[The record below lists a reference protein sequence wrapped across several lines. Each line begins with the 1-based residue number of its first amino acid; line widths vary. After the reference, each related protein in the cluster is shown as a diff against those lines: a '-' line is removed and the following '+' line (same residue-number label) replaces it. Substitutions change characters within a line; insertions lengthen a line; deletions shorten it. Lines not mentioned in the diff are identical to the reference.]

1 MLFIVLGEVVNK
13 LDRFNQ
19 SFLDIIYK
27 GVKKVKKH
35 RFAIF
40 FAIYTI
46 GYLFY
51 VFAFHIGWIRA
62 FYDTAALFAFDIR
75 IGYEHIDTWFKSL
88 IYIIALIAGSYT
100 LLSVIAPFFKHK
112 KDDIKKQRVLKSKK
126 IIVIGLSYSTK
137 AYLDSIDDIENESIL
152 VLAQDKNDTYLQK
165 YEHSSNVAIE
175 NIAFLYQDI
184 DSLNLSEVKHIII
197 STDSDMDN
205 LEIATKLI
213 STNDKL
219 KIFVQVEDRNLR
231 YLHKENGLLSS
242 QNIRIY
248 SHNEES
254 VRLLF
259 DRYDIDGIYNDVI
272 DSCNPFAIAVV
283 GNTSL
288 SYEIVSQCT
297 ILGQLPNE
305 NPLTIYCIDKDKQAF
320 QDAIEL
326 HFPQIDKVP
335 NLTLEFVELN
345 HSKKAFYNNTIWD
358 RTLSYVVLCLENEQT
373 NLDIASMLLEFTFI
387 EKIVHKQMN
396 TQILMAMPNG
406 YKLGEKI
413 KHNMEFLKYL
423 DTFASTIDISND
435 KYIVAEDRDKKA
447 IATDFLYSNIDIK
460 VDNYARYE
468 YIYTFKTD
476 NEDEKKEYEKS
487 GYIRINDSNWNK
499 LYYLHKESNRMV
511 ADHIKVKLKF
521 LGLVS
526 KKVKN
531 IDTKELFFDNKK
543 LFESKLEDKVKLAK
557 AEHNRWNAFHY
568 IHGYEQIPFVSKT
581 QKSFLKTQHNTLKKH
596 MCLVDFDEFK
606 ARADELDALGYNK
619 GEFEGYDIAINDHIP
634 LILAYAGYKIYQN
647 VTVGIT
653 GHRSGI
659 SDEVYTKL
667 FRYIKDMIEKE
678 SISIKTIISPLADGA
693 DRVVAKHILEEHN
706 AKLIVPLP
714 FKEYEYQKD
723 FSKDSKKEFEKLI
736 AKADRVYTIS
746 DIDKISKDE
755 AYLKAGEYVVNN
767 CDILIAIWDG
777 EDARGVGGTADIVEY
792 AKKCKKPTLYINT
805 ENLNIKYINF
815 NGEK

>member
-1 MLFIVLGEVVNK
+1 VDK

-27 GVKKVKKH
+27 GVKKVEKH

-40 FAIYTI
+40 FAIYAI

-51 VFAFHIGWIRA
+51 VFIFHIGWIRA
-62 FYDTAALFAFDIR
+62 FYDSAALFAFDIR
-75 IGYEHIDTWFKSL
+75 IGYEHINTWFNSL

-137 AYLDSIDDIENESIL
+137 AYLDSIDDIENESVL
-152 VLAQDKNDTYLQK
+152 VLAQDKNDAYLQK
-165 YEHSSNVAIE
+165 YEHSNSVAIE

-184 DSLNLSEVKHIII
+184 GELNLSEVKHIII
-197 STDSDMDN
+197 STDNDMDN

-219 KIFVQVEDRNLR
+219 KIFVQVEDRSLR

-272 DSCNPFAIAVV
+272 ESCKPFAIAVV
-283 GNTSL
+283 GNTQL
-288 SYEIVSQCT
+288 SYEVVAQSA

-305 NPLTIYCIDKDKQAF
+305 NPLTIYCVDKDKQAF

-335 NLTLEFVELN
+335 NLTLEFIELN
-345 HSKKAFYNNTIWD
+345 HFKKAFYDDEVWN
-358 RTLSYVVLCLENEQT
+358 RALSYVVLCFEDEQT
-373 NLDIASMLLEFTFI
+373 NLDIASTLLEFPFI

-413 KHNMEFLKYL
+413 KNNMEFLKYL
-423 DTFASTIDISND
+423 DTFASTVDISNE
-435 KYIVAEDRDKKA
+435 KYIVAKDRDKKA
-447 IATDFLYSNIDIK
+447 IDTNFIYSNLDIELN
-460 VDNYARYE
+460 DYDRYE
-468 YIYTFKTD
+468 YVYSLKTD
-476 NEDEKKEYEKS
+476 NEDEKKEYKNS
-487 GYIRINDSNWNK
+487 GYAKIDDSGWNQ
-499 LYYLHKESNRMV
+499 LFYLHKESNRMV
-511 ADHIKVKLKF
+511 ADHIKIKLKF
-521 LGLVS
+521 LGLMS
-526 KKVKN
+526 KKVKD
-531 IDTKELFFDNKK
+531 IDTKELFLGNKK
-543 LFESKLEDKVKLAK
+543 LFKSRLKDKIKLAR

-581 QKSFLKTQHNTLKKH
+581 QKDFLKAEHNALKKH
-596 MCLVDFDEFK
+596 MCLVRFDEFK
-606 ARADELDALGYNK
+606 ARAYELKNLGYEK
-619 GEFEGYDIAINDHIP
+619 GVFEGYDIAINDHIP
-634 LILAYAGYKIYQN
+634 LILAYAGYKIYQD
-647 VTVGIT
+647 VIVGIT

-659 SDEVYTKL
+659 SDEVYIKL
-667 FRYIKDMIEKE
+667 FGYIKNMIKQE
-678 SISIKTIISPLADGA
+678 SMSIKTIISPLADGA
-693 DRVVAKHILEEHN
+693 DRVVANYMIKEYS

-714 FKEYEYQKD
+714 FEQYEYEKD
-723 FSKDSKKEFEKLI
+723 FSKDSKNEFEELI
-736 AKADRVYTIS
+736 SKADMVNTIS
-746 DIDKISKDE
+746 NLDEISKE
-755 AYLKAGEYVVNN
+755 KAYLKAGQYVVDN
-767 CDILIAIWDG
+767 CDVLIAVWDG
-777 EDARGVGGTADIVEY
+777 KDARGVGGTGDIVAY
-792 AKKCKKPTLYINT
+792 AEQCKKPILYINT
-805 ENLNIKYINF
+805 ANLNIKYINF
-815 NGEK
+815 KGV

>member
-1 MLFIVLGEVVNK
+1 MVFWFKRDNLSQLLWSVLYG
-13 LDRFNQ
+13 
-19 SFLDIIYK
+19 
-27 GVKKVKKH
+27 GVKQIEKH
-35 RFAIF
+35 RFSIF
-40 FAIYTI
+40 FVIYTI
-46 GYLFY
+46 GLLFY
-51 VFAFHIGWIRA
+51 VFAFQDISWIRA
-62 FYDTAALFAFDIR
+62 FYDSAALFAFDIR
-75 IGYEHIDTWFKSL
+75 IGYEDIDTWFKSL
-88 IYIIALIAGSYT
+88 IYVIAIIAGSYT

-112 KDDIKKQRVLKSKK
+112 KDDINKQRVLKSKK
-126 IIVIGLSYSTK
+126 IIVIGLNYSSK
-137 AYLDSIDDIENESIL
+137 AYLDSVKDVDNEYIL
-152 VLAQDKNDTYLQK
+152 ILTQDKNDAYLEK
-165 YEHSSNVAIE
+165 YEYFHNVAIE
-175 NIAFLYQDI
+175 SIEFLYQDI
-184 DSLNLSEVKHIII
+184 DALNLSKVKHIII
-197 STDSDMDN
+197 STDSDIDN

-213 STNDKL
+213 SENDNL
-219 KIFVQVEDRNLR
+219 KMFVQIEDRSLR

-259 DRYDIDGIYNDVI
+259 DRYDIDGIDNNVVE
-272 DSCNPFAIAVV
+272 SCNPFAIAVV
-283 GNTSL
+283 GNTQL
-288 SYEIVSQCT
+288 SYEVVSQCA

-335 NLTLEFVELN
+335 NLTIEFIELN
-345 HSKKAFYNNTIWD
+345 HSKKSFYDDGIWGGA
-358 RTLSYVVLCLENEQT
+358 LSYVVLCFEDEQT
-373 NLDIASMLLEFTFI
+373 NLDIAATLLELTFI
-387 EKIVHKQMN
+387 EKIVHKQMS
-396 TQILMAMPNG
+396 TQLLMAMPNG

-413 KHNMEFLKYL
+413 KNNMEFLKYL

-447 IATDFLYSNIDIK
+447 IATDFVYSNIDIK

-487 GYIRINDSNWNK
+487 GYVKINDSGWHK
-499 LYYLHKESNRMV
+499 LFYLHKESNRMV

-526 KKVKN
+526 KKVN
-531 IDTKELFFDNKK
+531 NTDTKELFFDNKK
-543 LFESKLEDKVKLAK
+543 LFESKLKDKVKLAR

-568 IHGYEQIPFVSKT
+568 IHGYKQIPFVSKT
-581 QKSFLKTQHNTLKKH
+581 QKGFLKVQHNALKQH

-606 ARADELDALGYNK
+606 ARVDELDALGYEK

-634 LILAYAGYKIYQN
+634 LILAYAGYKIYQD

-667 FRYIKDMIEKE
+667 FGYIKDMIEKE
-678 SISIKTIISPLADGA
+678 GISIKTIISPLADGA
-693 DRVVAKHILEEHN
+693 DRVVAKHMIEEYS

-714 FKEYEYQKD
+714 FEEYAYQKD
-723 FSKDSKKEFEKLI
+723 FSNDSKKEFEKLM
-736 AKADRVYTIS
+736 AKADRVDTIS
-746 DIDKISKDE
+746 ALDKISKNE
-755 AYLKAGEYVVNN
+755 AYLKAGEYVVDN

-792 AKKCKKPTLYINT
+792 AKTKLKKIIYINT
-805 ENLNIKYINF
+805 KSKGIARW
-815 NGEK
+815 

>member
-1 MLFIVLGEVVNK
+1 MDK

-27 GVKKVKKH
+27 GVKKVEEY

-51 VFAFHIGWIRA
+51 VFAFQNIGWVRA
-62 FYDTAALFAFDIR
+62 FYDSAALFAFDIR

-137 AYLDSIDDIENESIL
+137 AYLDSIEDIKNEYIL
-152 VLAQDKNDTYLQK
+152 VLTQDKNDVYLEK
-165 YEHSSNVAIE
+165 YENYNSVTIE
-175 NIAFLYQDI
+175 SIEFLYQDI
-184 DSLNLSEVKHIII
+184 NALNLSAVKHIII
-197 STDSDMDN
+197 STDSDINN

-213 STNDKL
+213 SKNDEL
-219 KIFVQVEDRNLR
+219 KIFVQIEDRSLR

-288 SYEIVSQCT
+288 SYEVVSQYA

-326 HFPQIDKVP
+326 HFPQVDKVP
-335 NLTLEFVELN
+335 NLTIEFIELN
-345 HSKKAFYNNTIWD
+345 HLKKAFYYSEIWD
-358 RTLSYVVLCLENEQT
+358 MALSYIVLCLEDEQT
-373 NLDIASMLLEFTFI
+373 NLDMASTLLELTFI

-396 TQILMAMPNG
+396 TQLLMAMPNE

-413 KHNMEFLKYL
+413 KNNMEFLKYL

-447 IATDFLYSNIDIK
+447 IATNFVYSNIDIK
-460 VDNYARYE
+460 SVDYDKYE
-468 YIYTFKTD
+468 YVYSLTTD
-476 NEDEKKEYEKS
+476 NEDEKKEYKNS
-487 GYIRINDSNWNK
+487 SYIKINDSGWNK
-499 LYYLHKESNRMV
+499 LFYLYKESNRMV

-531 IDTKELFFDNKK
+531 TDIKELFFDNKK
-543 LFESKLEDKVKLAK
+543 LFESKLKDKVKLAR

-568 IHGYEQIPFVSKT
+568 IHGYKRIPFVPKT
-581 QKSFLKTQHNTLKKH
+581 QKSFLKAQHNTLKQH

-606 ARADELDALGYNK
+606 TRADELDTLGYVK

-634 LILAYAGYKIYQN
+634 LILAYAGYKIYQD

-653 GHRSGI
+653 GHRNGI
-659 SDEVYTKL
+659 SNEVYTKL
-667 FRYIKDMIEKE
+667 FGYIKDMIEKE
-678 SISIKTIISPLADGA
+678 
-693 DRVVAKHILEEHN
+693 
-706 AKLIVPLP
+706 
-714 FKEYEYQKD
+714 
-723 FSKDSKKEFEKLI
+723 
-736 AKADRVYTIS
+736 
-746 DIDKISKDE
+746 
-755 AYLKAGEYVVNN
+755 
-767 CDILIAIWDG
+767 
-777 EDARGVGGTADIVEY
+777 
-792 AKKCKKPTLYINT
+792 
-805 ENLNIKYINF
+805 NL
-815 NGEK
+815 